1 MINDRKIWRLTNA
14 GYIFLAPTTPT
25 PLSPPFNGEST
36 ATFLKTSVSK
46 IDTLKNWSISTYKC
60 TRQLMFEKLG
70 KSTRTVDTELEAQIE
85 QLRET
90 QRKYLQILR
99 LTRAL
104 SSHFQHVVQT
114 QHLLSEAFSDLAQK
128 SPELQQ
134 EFLYNSETQR
144 SLTKNGELLLN
155 ALNFFVSSVSTLC
168 NKTIDDT
175 LITIRQYEVA
185 R

>member
-1 MINDRKIWRLTNA
+1 MTL
-14 GYIFLAPTTPT
+14 LAPTTPT
-25 PLSPPFNGEST
+25 PLSPSFNGDSG
-36 ATFLKTSVSK
+36 TFLKNSVSK

-60 TRQLMFEKLG
+60 TRQLMLEKLG
-70 KSTRTVDTELEAQIE
+70 KSTRTVDSELEAQIE

-104 SSHFQHVVQT
+104 SSHFHHVVQT
-114 QHLLSEAFSDLAQK
+114 QHCLSEAFSDLAQK

-168 NKTIDDT
+168 NKTIEDT